1 MVEKKTKTTAKKTA
15 AKKTAKT
22 AEKTAVKPVVK
33 KAAAKKT
40 AKTTAKAAVKPAAK
54 KTTRRRA
61 QEEALV
67 ETMVQCMQEKKGQHI
82 VSLDLRK
89 VSGASFDFF
98 VICEVDS
105 APQARAI
112 ADEIDEKV
120 YAGFGEDPLHTE
132 GYANG
137 EWVLLDYGNVLAHI
151 FNKETRRHYRLEEL
165 WGDAGLRE
173 FEEEEN

>member
-1 MVEKKTKTTAKKTA
+1 MVEKKTKTTVKKTAVKKTA
-15 AKKTAKT
+15 AQKI
-22 AEKTAVKPVVK
+22 
-33 KAAAKKT
+33 AAKKT
-40 AKTTAKAAVKPAAK
+40 AKTTVKPAAK

-67 ETMVQCMQEKKGQHI
+67 ETIVQCMQEKKGQHI

-137 EWVLLDYGNVLAHI
+137 EWVLLDYGGVLAHI

>member
-1 MVEKKTKTTAKKTA
+1 MVEKKTKTTAKTA
-15 AKKTAKT
+15 VKKTAKT

-33 KAAAKKT
+33 KAAAKKP
-40 AKTTAKAAVKPAAK
+40 AKTTEKTAVKPVAK

>member
-15 AKKTAKT
+15 
-22 AEKTAVKPVVK
+22 
-33 KAAAKKT
+33 
-40 AKTTAKAAVKPAAK
+40 KTTAKATAKTVAK
-54 KTTRRRA
+54 KSTRRRA
-61 QEEALV
+61 QDEALV
-67 ETMVQCMQEKKGQHI
+67 ETMVQCMQEKKGQRI

-151 FNKETRRHYRLEEL
+151 FNKETRQHYRLEDL
-165 WGDAGLRE
+165 WGDAGVRV